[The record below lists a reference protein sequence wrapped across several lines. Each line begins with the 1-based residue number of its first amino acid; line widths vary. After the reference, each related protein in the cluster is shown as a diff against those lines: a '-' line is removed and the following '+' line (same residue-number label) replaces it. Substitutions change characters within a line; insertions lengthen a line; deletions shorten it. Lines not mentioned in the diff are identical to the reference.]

1 MAFGLW
7 ALHPCHF
14 ITLRLCNAFLP
25 HLITEHPMWA
35 VESSYPPGW
44 GWGGTGHSTLLL
56 LDPLHFLLIMT
67 WPDLASPGPSRL
79 IWD

>member
-1 MAFGLW
+1 
-7 ALHPCHF
+7 
-14 ITLRLCNAFLP
+14 
-25 HLITEHPMWA
+25 MWA

-67 WPDLASPGPSRL
+67 WPPLAPAGSSGIRVVPGGAIFQWWPENARSSL
-79 IWD
+79 SFTPCPGQ